1 MATPEPCMFAMS
13 EHLGAWSGVVKGAKP
28 LGQPLGTHLEM
39 HSGEKLS
46 KCVSRWE
53 QQPTRGSLLEPYGT
67 VQDVSQ
73 PLTDTSFKTGRLQ

>member
-1 MATPEPCMFAMS
+1 MATPEPCVFAMS

-28 LGQPLGTHLEM
+28 LGQPPGTHLKT
-39 HSGEKLS
+39 HSGEKSS
-46 KCVSRWE
+46 KCKPVGDW
-53 QQPTRGSLLEPYGT
+53 QPYGT